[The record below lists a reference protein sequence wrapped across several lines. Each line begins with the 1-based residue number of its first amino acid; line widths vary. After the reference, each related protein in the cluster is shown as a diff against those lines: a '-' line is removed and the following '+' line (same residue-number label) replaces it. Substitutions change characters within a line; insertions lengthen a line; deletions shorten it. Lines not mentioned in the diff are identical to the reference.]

1 MRKLALIALFAVACT
16 DAPTVQT
23 ATVTRKPLAVP
34 ILADGTLEPPP
45 GGEVRAPEAAVIG
58 AVLVREGQR
67 VSRGAWVVRLENPDL
82 SQRVL
87 SSRSDAQQL
96 DAALAAAQ
104 RDREQARAVA
114 ETDARLLKSGAI
126 TKFEADQANE
136 KLRQTDAQIAD
147 LTRRKLIA
155 ENSTRGLEARAG
167 AMILRAP
174 ADGVVYNLPRAGES
188 VAPGQL
194 VATVSDPQHIRVR
207 ARVDA
212 PDLPRVQAGQ
222 RFTVTFDGL
231 PNQRW
236 QGQVILVPPGLRQAG
251 AREVGEVIGEIAGDA
266 AALPANASVN
276 VEIIVGEKLNALV
289 VPRGALQRD
298 GATRFVYQLVDGKAK
313 RAGVQAGLIGPND
326 VEIVSGLKEG
336 DRVIVPGAV
345 QLRDGQ
351 AVKASA

>member
-1 MRKLALIALFAVACT
+1 VRKLALIALAAFACT

-23 ATVTRKPLAVP
+23 ATASRRALSVP
-34 ILADGTLEPPP
+34 ILADGRLEPPA

-67 VSRGAWVVRLENPDL
+67 VRGEAWVVRLENPDL

-87 SSRSDAQQL
+87 ASRSDAQQL

-104 RDREQARAVA
+104 RDRDQARAVA
-114 ETDARLLKSGAI
+114 DTDARLLKSGAI
-126 TKFEADQANE
+126 TRFEADQANE
-136 KLRQTDAQIAD
+136 KLHQADAQVAD
-147 LTRRKLIA
+147 LTRRRLIA
-155 ENSTRGLEARAG
+155 GNATHGLEARAG
-167 AMILRAP
+167 GMILRAP

-194 VATVSDPQHIRVR
+194 IATVSDPQHIRVR

-222 RFTVTFDGL
+222 RITVTFDGL

-236 QGQVILVPPGLRQAG
+236 QGRVILVPPGLRQAG
-251 AREVGEVIGEIAGDA
+251 AREVGEVIGEISGDA

-276 VEIIVGEKLNALV
+276 VEIIVGEKQNALV
-289 VPRGALQRD
+289 IPRGALQRD
-298 GATRFVYQLVDGKAK
+298 GATRFVYRFVDDKAV
-313 RAGVQAGLIGPND
+313 RTPVQVGLIGPTD
-326 VEIVSGLKEG
+326 VEIASGLKEG

-351 AVKASA
+351 VVKASA